1 MLKAPTVKELADFT
15 LKSYTNLM
23 QYLSQIYKIVPFSEV
38 RRKEIPYLILRHD
51 IDVSL
56 PAALKMAELEAD
68 LGIKSTYFVL
78 FSSNFYNVLEGKNVE
93 ILKQISKL
101 GHEVGLHYD
110 PSQYRS
116 YNQIPKKTLK
126 IEIQL
131 LEHLL
136 DRKVCSIA
144 RHGPWDRDP
153 FASIK
158 EHINANHPR
167 LRRDVF
173 IHDSCRAWT
182 PLQDLLKLL
191 NNPPRR
197 VQLLTHPENWQE
209 DKLSREALLDRFF
222 ENLEKEILTLRECEK
237 RTWLTDA
244 FVLEYDALVKRS
256 DFSQFHNRGCKS
268 DSKTRI
274 RLRQE
279 LNYYN
284 TQFRWYLINNS
295 LGWWI
300 HEILEK
306 IRKIARYRRN

>member
-1 MLKAPTVKELADFT
+1 MSALTIKELTDFT

-23 QYLSQIYKIVPFSEV
+23 RYLSQIYKIVPFCQIPREEV
-38 RRKEIPYLILRHD
+38 PFLVLRHD

-56 PAALKMAELEAD
+56 LAALKMAEMETD

-93 ILKQISKL
+93 ILRQISKL

-116 YNQIPKKTLK
+116 YNRNPKKTLK

-136 DRKVCSIA
+136 NRGVYSIA
-144 RHGPWDRDP
+144 RHGPWDKDP
-153 FASIK
+153 FATTK
-158 EHINANHPR
+158 EYINANHPSM
-167 LRRDVF
+167 RRDVF
-173 IHDSCRAWT
+173 VHDSSRAWT
-182 PLQDLLKLL
+182 PLQDLFKLL

-222 ENLEKEILTLRECEK
+222 QNLHKEMLTLKECEK
-237 RTWLTDA
+237 RAWLTDPL
-244 FVLEYDALVKRS
+244 VLEYDALVRKKDFMKSSSGRS
-256 DFSQFHNRGCKS
+256 KS
-268 DSKTRI
+268 DSTLKSKF
-274 RLRQE
+274 RQE
-279 LNYYN
+279 LDYYD
-284 TQFRWYLINNS
+284 TLFRWYMINTS
-295 LGWWI
+295 LGWQGHQI
-300 HEILEK
+300 LDKIRSILEYK
-306 IRKIARYRRN
+306 RK